1 MFAAILLGGLLGS
14 QKQTRLQNSRDK
26 HERRSFRHSFGHPR
40 WTNLWDVLLMQQ
52 TRQAHL
58 CSLLNAGHPFKI
70 AVLLTSIHFNVP
82 AHAIEKEFYR

>member
-1 MFAAILLGGLLGS
+1 
-14 QKQTRLQNSRDK
+14 
-26 HERRSFRHSFGHPR
+26 
-40 WTNLWDVLLMQQ
+40 MQQ